1 VSRTRIAM
9 GIAFAVVA
17 VAGALAVLLVAWE
30 RGGDDESRAAIE
42 SPEAIA
48 AQGILTPR
56 TVLFGDTVRA
66 RVDVLLDRARV
77 DPDSVRVSAQFAPWE
92 VVAEPERVRRN
103 AGSTTYVQTTF
114 VLRCLTSPCV
124 PPGQTAPLEFGPAR
138 VTYRSPAGGEQ
149 QRESIRVDWPVLT
162 VYSRFA
168 SASFDGRTG
177 AATPWRADLL
187 TMPGVSYRVAP
198 GVALVALIAGALL
211 LAVAGA
217 LLAVL
222 AWPRRAPAPPPEPEV
237 MPAPVLSP
245 LEQALALLE
254 DTARADGAEDRRR
267 ALELVAEELVERD
280 AEIAR
285 SARVLA
291 WSEDVPA
298 ADETSGLAA
307 RVRSAIEEEEAEEEK
322 EEGRAV

>member
-1 VSRTRIAM
+1 M

-17 VAGALAVLLVAWE
+17 VVSALAVVLVASE
-30 RGGDDESRAAIE
+30 RGRDDESRAAIE

-187 TMPGVSYRVAP
+187 TMPAVSYRVAP
-198 GVALVALIAGALL
+198 GVALVAILAGALL
-211 LAVAGA
+211 LAVTGA

-222 AWPRRAPAPPPEPEV
+222 AWPQRAPAPPPEPEV
-237 MPAPVLSP
+237 PPAPVLTP

-307 RVRSAIEEEEAEEEK
+307 RVRSAIEEEEAQEEEEE

>member
-1 VSRTRIAM
+1 MVTRRRVLTWLALV
-9 GIAFAVVA
+9 GIVA
-17 VAGALAVLLVAWE
+17 ASALAVLLVAWE
-30 RGGDDESRAAIE
+30 RGRDDARAANPSLE
-42 SPEAIA
+42 TIA
-48 AQGILTPR
+48 AQGVLTPP

-66 RVDVLLDRARV
+66 RVDVLLDRTRV
-77 DPDSVRVSAQFAPWE
+77 DPDSVRVAAQFSPWE
-92 VVAEPERVRRN
+92 VVGEPVRIRRD
-103 AGSTTYVQTTF
+103 AGSTTYVRTIF

-138 VTYRSPAGGEQ
+138 VTYSDRAGGEER
-149 QRESIRVDWPVLT
+149 RESIRVAWPVLT

-177 AATPWRADLL
+177 ATTPWRADLS

-198 GVALVALIAGALL
+198 DVALVALIAGALL
-211 LAVAGA
+211 LAIAGA

-222 AWPRRAPAPPPEPEV
+222 AWPRRAPAPPPEPE
-237 MPAPVLSP
+237 PEPEPVLSP

-267 ALELVAEELVERD
+267 ALELVAEELAERD
-280 AEIAR
+280 ADIAR

-291 WSEDVPA
+291 WSEDAPA
-298 ADETSGLAA
+298 TDETSGLAA
-307 RVRSAIEEEEAEEEK
+307 RVRSAIEEEEAETEE
-322 EEGRAV
+322 EDGRVV

>member
-1 VSRTRIAM
+1 MALAA
-9 GIAFAVVA
+9 GVA
-17 VAGALAVLLVAWE
+17 VASALAVVLVASE
-30 RGGDDESRAAIE
+30 RGRDDESRPAIE
-42 SPEAIA
+42 RPETIA
-48 AQGILTPR
+48 AEGVLSPR

-66 RVDVLLDRARV
+66 RVDVLLDRTRV
-77 DPDSVRVSAQFAPWE
+77 DPDSVRVSAQFSPWE
-92 VVAEPERVRRN
+92 VVGQPEQIRRD
-103 AGSTTYVQTTF
+103 AGSTTYVRTTF

-138 VTYRSPAGGEQ
+138 VTYSGPAGGEEH
-149 QRESIRVDWPVLT
+149 RESIRVDWPVLT
-162 VYSRFA
+162 VYSRYA
-168 SASFDGRTG
+168 SANFDGRTG

-187 TMPGVSYRVAP
+187 TLPGVSYRVAP

-222 AWPRRAPAPPPEPEV
+222 AWPRRAPAPPPEPE
-237 MPAPVLSP
+237 APPEPPLSP

-254 DTARADGAEDRRR
+254 ETARADGAEDRRR
-267 ALELVAEELVERD
+267 ALELVAEELAERD
-280 AEIAR
+280 EDIAR

-298 ADETSGLAA
+298 TDETSGLAA
-307 RVRSAIEEEEAEEEK
+307 RVRSAIEEEEAETEEE
-322 EEGRAV
+322 EEGGRVV